1 MVKKMKDQSMGSA
14 PRGMTILVVDDDKSI
29 CKMLKIR
36 LEGEGYQVVTTGSVD
51 QAFVVLGL
59 DQAAH
64 TRHLTVDLVLMDV
77 TMPNY
82 PGIKACRRIKSDPR
96 TQDIPIIMITASSD
110 LSHLE
115 KAFDAGAMDYLAKP
129 FNKIEMLAR
138 IRSALR
144 LKSEID
150 QRKHHQNELL
160 NIARKLKQ
168 SNEELKRLT
177 RIDDL
182 TGMYN
187 RRYFDDTVDREFKRA
202 VRSHRHLSLIMIDI
216 DAFKAYNDLM
226 GHQAGDDCL
235 RAIGRIFNQHVGR
248 SHDLA
253 ARYGGEEFAVV
264 LPETDMPGAIAVA
277 ESLRQAVLKER
288 IDHPQSPAGNNITIS
303 LGVASL
309 IPNETSTVRD
319 LISAADDAL
328 YQSKEQ
334 GRNRVTSAE

>member
-1 MVKKMKDQSMGSA
+1 MIRNQFIDSTPG
-14 PRGMTILVVDDDKSI
+14 GMTILVVDDDLSI

-36 LEGEGYQVVTTGSVD
+36 LEGEGYQVVMTDVVD
-51 QAFVVLGL
+51 QAFSMLGL
-59 DQAAH
+59 DQKAH
-64 TRHLTVDLVLMDV
+64 SKLSEIDLILMDV

-96 TQDIPIIMITASSD
+96 TQDIPIIMITASTD
-110 LSHLE
+110 MSHLE
-115 KAFDAGAMDYLAKP
+115 EAFDAGAMDYLAKP

-177 RIDDL
+177 RIDAL

-187 RRYFDDTVDREFKRA
+187 RRYFDDAIDREFKRA
-202 VRSHRHLSLIMIDI
+202 LRSNSHLSLIMIDI

-235 RAIGRIFNQHVGR
+235 RAIGRLFNKHIGR

-264 LPETDMPGAIAVA
+264 LPETEESGAVAVA
-277 ESLRQAVLKER
+277 ESLRQAVMIER
-288 IDHPQSPAGNNITIS
+288 MVHPQSPTGSYITIS

-309 IPNETSTVRD
+309 IPTETSTIRD
-319 LISAADDAL
+319 LISAADNAL
-328 YQSKEQ
+328 YISKEQ
-334 GRNRVTSAE
+334 GRNRVTSAK